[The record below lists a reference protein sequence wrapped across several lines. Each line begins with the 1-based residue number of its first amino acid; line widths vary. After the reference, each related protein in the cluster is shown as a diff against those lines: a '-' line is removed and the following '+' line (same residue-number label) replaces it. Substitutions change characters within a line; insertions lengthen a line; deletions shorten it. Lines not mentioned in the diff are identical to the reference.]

1 MTGLPANGLL
11 PWAGIC
17 GASVWEELAL
27 AKVEGKD
34 LEGGSYRCHSVVPI
48 CSFIQLPFFTG
59 HSLPGAAVGSGETE
73 EETHHPSQ
81 ISWSKG
87 K

>member
-1 MTGLPANGLL
+1 MGSCPGQGSVGH
-11 PWAGIC
+11 P
-17 GASVWEELAL
+17 VWEELAL

-59 HSLPGAAVGSGETE
+59 HSLPSAAVGSGETE
-73 EETHHPSQ
+73 EETHHPS
-81 ISWSKG
+81 
-87 K
+87 